1 MSSSLKDDGY
11 QTVNKHCYCIEFRNG
26 KQRHGFH
33 SSHLIEY
40 TLEENPVPEAEVDAR
55 TPPEKLVLA
64 FSTADVT
71 ISGWRLGRLADALRD
86 NELAVVGAVSKR
98 DEASD
103 SGKPHIASIVITPI
117 PKPGT

>member
-11 QTVNKHCYCIEFRNG
+11 QIVNKHCYCIEFRSG
-26 KQRHGFH
+26 TQRRGFQ

-40 TLEENPVPEAEVDAR
+40 TLEENSDAKEDTN
-55 TPPEKLVLA
+55 TPPEKIVLA

-86 NELAVVGAVSKR
+86 NELAVVSADAKRSGDFDPSKPR
-98 DEASD
+98 V
-103 SGKPHIASIVITPI
+103 ASIVITLI
-117 PKPGT
+117 EKE

>member
-1 MSSSLKDDGY
+1 MPSSFKDDGY
-11 QTVNKHCYCIEFRNG
+11 QITSKHCFCIEFRSG
-26 KQRHGFH
+26 KQRRGFH

-40 TLEENPVPEAEVDAR
+40 TLEENPEAEADAK

-86 NELAVVGAVSKR
+86 NELASVAAASKR
-98 DEASD
+98 TGELDLT
-103 SGKPHIASIVITPI
+103 KPHIAAIVIMPME
-117 PKPGT
+117 KQ

>member
-11 QTVNKHCYCIEFRNG
+11 QIVNKHCYCIEFRSG
-26 KQRHGFH
+26 TQRRGFH

-40 TLEENPVPEAEVDAR
+40 TLEENPDAKEDTK

-86 NELAVVGAVSKR
+86 NELAAVSADAKR
-98 DEASD
+98 GGELDPSK
-103 SGKPHIASIVITPI
+103 SRIASIVITMI
-117 PKPGT
+117 EKE

>member
-11 QTVNKHCYCIEFRNG
+11 QIVNKHCYCIEFRNG
-26 KQRHGFH
+26 KQRRGFH

-40 TLEENPVPEAEVDAR
+40 TLEENPEATEDTN
-55 TPPEKLVLA
+55 TPPEKIILA

-86 NELAVVGAVSKR
+86 NELAAVSTSPKR
-98 DEASD
+98 LGELDPT
-103 SGKPHIASIVITPI
+103 KPYVASIVIALIGKT
-117 PKPGT
+117 

>member
-11 QTVNKHCYCIEFRNG
+11 QISSKHCYCIEFRNG
-26 KQRHGFH
+26 TQRRGFH

-40 TLEENPVPEAEVDAR
+40 TLEENLEAEANAK
-55 TPPEKLVLA
+55 TPPEKLALA

-86 NELAVVGAVSKR
+86 NELAAVAAASKCAGEL
-98 DEASD
+98 DLT
-103 SGKPHIASIVITPI
+103 KPHIAAIVIMPVE
-117 PKPGT
+117 KAVN

>member
-1 MSSSLKDDGY
+1 MSSLKDDGY
-11 QTVNKHCYCIEFRNG
+11 QITEKHCFCIEFRVG
-26 KQRHGFH
+26 KQRRGFH

-40 TLEENPVPEAEVDAR
+40 TLEENPDAKDDPD

-86 NELAVVGAVSKR
+86 NELAAVSTLPKR
-98 DEASD
+98 SGESD
-103 SGKPHIASIVITPI
+103 PTKPCVAAIVITPI
-117 PKPGT
+117 PKQGA

>member
-11 QTVNKHCYCIEFRNG
+11 QTTNKHCYCIEFRNG
-26 KQRHGFH
+26 KQRRGFH

-40 TLEENPVPEAEVDAR
+40 TLEENPEATEDTS
-55 TPPEKLVLA
+55 TPPEKIILA

-86 NELAVVGAVSKR
+86 NELAAVSTSPKR
-98 DEASD
+98 FGELDAT
-103 SGKPHIASIVITPI
+103 KPCVASIVITLI
-117 PKPGT
+117 EKQ

>member
-11 QTVNKHCYCIEFRNG
+11 QTTNKHCFCIEFRNG
-26 KQRHGFH
+26 TQRRGFH

-40 TLEENPVPEAEVDAR
+40 TLEETPDAKEDAK
-55 TPPEKLVLA
+55 TSPEKLVLA

-86 NELAVVGAVSKR
+86 NELAVVCAAPKR
-98 DEASD
+98 
-103 SGKPHIASIVITPI
+103 SGELDLTKPHIAAIVITLI
-117 PKPGT
+117 EKQ

>member
-1 MSSSLKDDGY
+1 MSTSLKDDCY
-11 QTVNKHCYCIEFRNG
+11 QIAHKHCFCIEFRIG
-26 KQRHGFH
+26 KQRRGFH

-40 TLEENPVPEAEVDAR
+40 TLEENPEAKDDSN

-86 NELAVVGAVSKR
+86 NELAAVSAAPKR
-98 DEASD
+98 YGELDPT
-103 SGKPHIASIVITPI
+103 KPYVASIVITPI
-117 PKPGT
+117 EK